1 MARKCNSRGCG
12 FYLPDRYPL
21 DKCPWHMAPGSG
33 PVKIAAALTIAAA
46 GFGGGFAYKKF
57 RRYLDK
63 KKLRKERE
71 SIAKAAGV
79 RAGNNQK
86 PNRLRANGAS
96 LKSGRARGKNPQRSR
111 SENRLNRRLARTGPE
126 LFKSTDRVGMARGV
140 ATALSGRS
148 P

>member
-57 RRYLDK
+57 RRYLDE
-63 KKLRKERE
+63 KKLRKEGEASRKRQASAPE
-71 SIAKAAGV
+71 QPKAKSAARKRSGAQKRPRTRKKPANKSKRKAAEPKV
-79 RAGNNQK
+79 
-86 PNRLRANGAS
+86 
-96 LKSGRARGKNPQRSR
+96 
-111 SENRLNRRLARTGPE
+111 SEDV
-126 LFKSTDRVGMARGV
+126 S
-140 ATALSGRS
+140 
-148 P
+148 